1 MSERRVWP
9 WVAGAVTVLA
19 VLAVVLF
26 LVLPQLTKGGDT
38 DDNRSSGAAE
48 DASGDLQVVPG
59 MGGSKVAADGRTPVG
74 YQPTC
79 KGAVEA
85 ATNYARLLNTHSLNL
100 PKGTDTTI
108 RSVILDPN
116 EASQAIAATSFE
128 SIRQASSPD
137 ELKRFENLMHETV
150 HPEWSGKYLVRSC
163 DPEKEA
169 HVSVTGV
176 SEGNTGNGKK
186 TYNYVT
192 STYVLQWSDGDW
204 RVKEDKTGDT
214 GPDAPQVPTLA
225 AAEGMPKPTKA
236 AVTVVTHDGEKFVAS
251 DKQEL
256 SVTMNSESFS
266 KAFEGVSP
274 DISQWK
280 NFERAGS

>member
-1 MSERRVWP
+1 
-9 WVAGAVTVLA
+9 
-19 VLAVVLF
+19 
-26 LVLPQLTKGGDT
+26 
-38 DDNRSSGAAE
+38 
-48 DASGDLQVVPG
+48 
-59 MGGSKVAADGRTPVG
+59 
-74 YQPTC
+74 
-79 KGAVEA
+79 
-85 ATNYARLLNTHSLNL
+85 
-100 PKGTDTTI
+100 
-108 RSVILDPN
+108 
-116 EASQAIAATSFE
+116 
-128 SIRQASSPD
+128 
-137 ELKRFENLMHETV
+137 
-150 HPEWSGKYLVRSC
+150 
-163 DPEKEA
+163 
-169 HVSVTGV
+169 VTGV

-274 DISQWK
+274 DIIQWK